1 MPVLVSKTRF
11 ADDPVLFA
19 ATLIAPVTV
28 MRLLETNERPEPLA
42 RLIAPSAR
50 MPLLAPAAV
59 LFAVTE
65 SCEPAPVS
73 VIAPRLAM
81 VVAVAPVALIVMPV
95 LADSAPESETGKAVE
110 LVVLLIEM
118 APRLEVI
125 APVPETPNWEL
136 AVCAELFVM
145 VTPVAPEI
153 SALTARPATL
163 AVPKVAVERLLRI
176 TAPLVEVSAEV
187 TKRFACDK
195 AEVDATALI
204 RKSP

>member
-1 MPVLVSKTRF
+1 MDSES
-11 ADDPVLFA
+11 
-19 ATLIAPVTV
+19 IAPLTV

-59 LFAVTE
+59 LFAVTDRL
-65 SCEPAPVS
+65 EPAPVS

-95 LADSAPESETGKAVE
+95 LADSAPDSETGKAVE

-125 APVPETPNWEL
+125 APVPETP
-136 AVCAELFVM
+136 
-145 VTPVAPEI
+145 
-153 SALTARPATL
+153 S
-163 AVPKVAVERLLRI
+163 
-176 TAPLVEVSAEV
+176 
-187 TKRFACDK
+187 
-195 AEVDATALI
+195 
-204 RKSP
+204 